1 MADIYIEAA
10 PGTWGKDG
18 RDGPDL
24 LEKAGNGEPG
34 RVKGFLHKRYIQATD
49 STERGERRDRT
60 VPACSWNAGYSRLTA
75 PYPYGLAAEPEET
88 EGRAEEADAEARAVM
103 QVNSWQY
110 TSADMGHGKEA

>member
-34 RVKGFLHKRYIQATD
+34 RVKGFLHKRYIQATPGRNGRD
-49 STERGERRDRT
+49 AGKMQDGFNGERGAAGQDCPGLLLECRVFTVDRPISIWAGGGAGGNGGSA
-60 VPACSWNAGYSRLTA
+60 PAH
-75 PYPYGLAAEPEET
+75 
-88 EGRAEEADAEARAVM
+88 V
-103 QVNSWQY
+103 
-110 TSADMGHGKEA
+110 

>member
-34 RVKGFLHKRYIQATD
+34 RVKGFLHKRYIQATPGRNGRD
-49 STERGERRDRT
+49 AGKMQDGSNGERGAAGQDCPDRKS
-60 VPACSWNAGYSRLTA
+60 V
-75 PYPYGLAAEPEET
+75 
-88 EGRAEEADAEARAVM
+88 V
-103 QVNSWQY
+103 
-110 TSADMGHGKEA
+110 